1 MTTITVVPPATVD
14 LAATGADAFRAA
26 AGGAGGLVDFVNA
39 APGRYVR
46 LVNDTGGSQAFG
58 FRGTAVLTLPAGG
71 AFVGRVGYDPL
82 TDARNPLAAS
92 PPPTGPGFYLVP
104 LPVGGGLRVPRPPDA
119 SGTEVPVNAVLD
131 TRGPRVP
138 GADPP
143 VWAPPTFPAEGVVV
157 PVNPPLT
164 ARQPRGGVFPAP
176 WAPPAYN

>member
-1 MTTITVVPPATVD
+1 MTTKTVVPPATVD

-26 AGGAGGLVDFVNA
+26 AGGVGGLVDFVNA

-92 PPPTGPGFYLVP
+92 PRRLQVDMQPFAVEVSDEQLAALLCVQAKHCPRGRRLWPSPLAVTFGCSERTRPLSVHGRRAGWPPSP
-104 LPVGGGLRVPRPPDA
+104 PRA
-119 SGTEVPVNAVLD
+119 
-131 TRGPRVP
+131 
-138 GADPP
+138 GADG
-143 VWAPPTFPAEGVVV
+143 APP
-157 PVNPPLT
+157 PPSS
-164 ARQPRGGVFPAP
+164 R
-176 WAPPAYN
+176 